1 MKWFFIFLLLSTAVT
16 AQTVADFP
24 GIFLIRDFYLI
35 KGDSREVPEIA
46 AANTIAM
53 YLPLSTYQ
61 KARITKRADDIEVLD
76 RAAIL
81 VGTPCHNKWIQR
93 VLNLQ
98 QCNIIDPSD
107 GAVIV
112 GDYNGLP
119 VAIVTGGSPAAV
131 LGAAQWLARGENRFY
146 QSSFVKIAK
155 AAGYQRVY
163 VGSGYYIQ
171 NRNLLSIGQPIS
183 QVTPVIILGSQ
194 RLQGTKANAYLRP
207 GDGKVIFGENRN

>member
-1 MKWFFIFLLLSTAVT
+1 MKWLFFVLLLSTAAT

-35 KGDSREVPEIA
+35 KGDTREVPEIA

-53 YLPLSTYQ
+53 YLPLSAYQ
-61 KARITKRADDIEVLD
+61 KARVTKRADDVEVLD

-81 VGTPCHNKWIQR
+81 VGTPCNNKWVQR

-131 LGAAQWLARGENRFY
+131 LGAAQWLAKGENRFY
-146 QSSFVKIAK
+146 KTGFVKIAK

-163 VGSGYYIQ
+163 VGNGYYIQ
-171 NRNLLSIGQPIS
+171 NRNLLSIGQPIA
-183 QVTPVIILGSQ
+183 QVTPVIIIGSQ
-194 RLQGTKANAYLRP
+194 RLQTTNANQYLRF
-207 GDGKVIFGENRN
+207 GNGKVIFGENNQ